1 MEFRILG
8 PLEILD
14 GDRVRIL
21 RGAKERALLTFLLL
35 HAGQLVLA
43 DRLIDELW
51 GEDPPESARKSLQV
65 RVTGVR
71 KELGS
76 DRVVTVPSGYVL
88 RVAADGFDLD
98 RFQRL
103 MSASDSAEPAEA
115 AELLREA
122 LALWRGPALADFRY
136 DSWAQPA
143 IARLEE
149 LRVVALEKRIDADLA
164 LGRHLDVV
172 GEIEALVGE
181 FPLRERLRGQL
192 MLALYRGG
200 RQVEALEVY
209 NETRRALVGEF
220 GIEPTQALGELERAI
235 LRHDDALDPP
245 QLAQPQRSILVVAFD
260 ERNLD
265 ALLAL
270 GGPLARTP
278 RRELIMA
285 RPLAAAAD
293 LVDATAKLQLRRERL
308 LSEGIASRAAAFT
321 SAAPGP
327 DTVHVAVE
335 QDVDLLLVDAPQR
348 LLADSGLATVLA
360 AAPCDV
366 AVLTTGALGTGPV
379 LVPFTGAE
387 HDWSA
392 VEIGAWLA
400 RAQQV
405 PLRLAGPG
413 GEPRDAS
420 RLLADASLAVQ
431 RALGVAPEPLLV
443 DPGPDDLVD
452 AAADAGV
459 VVAGLSDRWRKDG
472 LGPVRSALISAAGPP
487 VLLVRRGL
495 RPGGLAPP
503 LSYTRFTWTMAPV

>member
-1 MEFRILG
+1 
-8 PLEILD
+8 
-14 GDRVRIL
+14 V
-21 RGAKERALLTFLLL
+21 
-35 HAGQLVLA
+35 
-43 DRLIDELW
+43 
-51 GEDPPESARKSLQV
+51 S
-65 RVTGVR
+65 
-71 KELGS
+71 
-76 DRVVTVPSGYVL
+76 
-88 RVAADGFDLD
+88 
-98 RFQRL
+98 
-103 MSASDSAEPAEA
+103 
-115 AELLREA
+115 
-122 LALWRGPALADFRY
+122 
-136 DSWAQPA
+136 
-143 IARLEE
+143 
-149 LRVVALEKRIDADLA
+149 
-164 LGRHLDVV
+164 
-172 GEIEALVGE
+172 EIEALVEE
-181 FPLRERLRGQL
+181 FPLRERLRGHL

-200 RQVEALEVY
+200 RQVEALGVY
-209 NETRRALVGEF
+209 NETRRALVEQF
-220 GIEPTQALGELERAI
+220 GIEPTQALVELERAI
-235 LRHDDALDPP
+235 LRHDDDLDLP
-245 QLAQPQRSILVVAFD
+245 QLARPQRSILVVALD

-270 GGPLARTP
+270 GGPLARRP

-308 LSEGIASRAAAFT
+308 LGEGIAARVAAFT

-327 DTVHVAVE
+327 DVVHIAVE
-335 QDVDLLLVDAPQR
+335 QDVDLLLVDGPPR
-348 LLADSGLATVLA
+348 LLADSGLATVLT

-366 AVLTTGALGTGPV
+366 AVLTSGPLETGPV

-420 RLLADASLAVQ
+420 RLLADASLAIQ
-431 RALGVAPEPLLV
+431 RALGVTPEPLLV
-443 DPGPDDLVD
+443 DPGVDDLVD
-452 AAADAGV
+452 AANEAEL

-472 LGPVRSALISAAGPP
+472 LGPVRSALVSAAGPP

-503 LSYTRFTWTMAPV
+503 TSYTRFTWTIAPV